1 MEYFYGGKGEGVMV
15 FKGNEGGIS
24 HRQQSV
30 KWECKKLTANQPRTK
45 GGGGGESRVI
55 TTLQSVMR
63 RSGKFYR
70 DIIKVLRPF
79 PPRK

>member
-1 MEYFYGGKGEGVMV
+1 MEYFYGRKGEGVMV

-45 GGGGGESRVI
+45 GGGGGKSGHNNI
-55 TTLQSVMR
+55 TER
-63 RSGKFYR
+63 HEEIR
-70 DIIKVLRPF
+70 
-79 PPRK
+79 